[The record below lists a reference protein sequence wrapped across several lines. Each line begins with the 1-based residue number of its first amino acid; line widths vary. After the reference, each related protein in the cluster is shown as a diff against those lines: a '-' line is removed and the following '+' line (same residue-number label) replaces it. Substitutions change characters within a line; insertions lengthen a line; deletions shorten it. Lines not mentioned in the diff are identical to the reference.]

1 MTEAKDNV
9 LRARA
14 ANGGSSRRDGATPTR
29 KAPGAGAGFVPYSP
43 AYAGYLRDESRLLA
57 DGVETLYF
65 PQDTGELAA
74 ALARCA
80 EEGTGCVL
88 SGGRTGIT
96 GAASP
101 LGARALISLERL
113 KRVRDFRRDNQGTY
127 HITLEAGVTLAEL
140 AQMLEERRLPEIN
153 SLARE
158 YNAGK
163 LPGLWLPVNP
173 TESGA
178 QIGGAAANNASGAR
192 SYRHGA
198 LRGWITGLEVVLV
211 GGGLLKL
218 RRGEVRARDGV
229 LVLEATDG
237 TRRTVPVEPIA
248 MPRTKCTCGYWLYPQ
263 MDAIDLFIGSEGT
276 LGALSAIE
284 LRLVPVPEQTCGVVI
299 FCPDEAGALQLA
311 EAARKGLAAQ
321 AIEYFDPAALALLR
335 RDCPGKYPSIAPG
348 RAAVYLEFA
357 GSCAGNMLE
366 YDKLCCI
373 MSECNLDPAG
383 ATWAAE
389 TARELEWQR
398 DFRHAVPETVNN
410 LIARR
415 KGYCPGLHKVGT
427 DMAVPFANVGK
438 MLEAYRQ
445 GLREEGLEAVIFGHL
460 GDGHLHVN
468 ILPEDMAQL
477 TRAKE
482 LYSGWAREAV
492 ALGGAVAA
500 EHGIGRLKRELLRT
514 QWDAA
519 VLAQFAAI
527 RQAFD
532 PAGILAPGVL
542 L

>member
-1 MTEAKDNV
+1 MTEGKDNV
-9 LRARA
+9 LRARTA
-14 ANGGSSRRDGATPTR
+14 DGGSDRHNGAASTR
-29 KAPGAGAGFVPYSP
+29 KAPGVGTGFIPYSA

-57 DGVETLYF
+57 DGVEALYF
-65 PQDTGELAA
+65 PQDTAELAA

-80 EEGTGCVL
+80 EEGTSCVL

-113 KRVRDFRRDNQGTY
+113 KRVRDFRRDPEGTF
-127 HITLEAGVTLAEL
+127 HIVLEAGVTLAEL
-140 AQMLEERRLPEIN
+140 AQMLDERRLPEIN

-218 RRGEVRARDGV
+218 RRGEVQACEGELR
-229 LVLEATDG
+229 LETADG
-237 TRRTVPVEPIA
+237 TRRTIPVTPLKL
-248 MPRTKCTCGYWLYPQ
+248 PRTKCTCGYWLYPQ
-263 MDAIDLFIGSEGT
+263 MDAVDLFIGSEGT

-284 LRLVPVPEQTCGVVI
+284 LRLAPVPEQTCGVVV
-299 FCPDEAGALQLA
+299 FCPDEAGALHLA
-311 EAARKGLAAQ
+311 EAARNGVEAQ
-321 AIEYFDPAALALLR
+321 AVEYFDPAALALLR
-335 RDCPGKYPSIAPG
+335 QDCPGKYPSITPG
-348 RAAVYLEFA
+348 RAAVYLEFSGNYA
-357 GSCAGNMLE
+357 RNMLE

-398 DFRHAVPETVNN
+398 EFRHAVPETVNN

-427 DMAVPFANVGK
+427 DMAVPFARLPQ
-438 MLEAYRQ
+438 MLEAYRE

-477 TRAKE
+477 ARAKE
-482 LYSGWAREAV
+482 LYTVWARKAV

-500 EHGIGRLKRELLRT
+500 EHGIGRLKRELLRA
-514 QWDAA
+514 QWSAE

-527 RQAFD
+527 RRAFD
-532 PAGILAPGVL
+532 PGGVLAPGVL